1 MANIYDI
8 RRYGRLLFFA
18 VAAVVALIFLS
29 VSNRLVKDLAAQERE
44 RMELWAD
51 ATKEI
56 ISQLDAEFAAPAES
70 DSDSVAASDYVPATN
85 VDFLL
90 KIING
95 NTTIPVLLTDDD
107 GNILNYRNFELPE
120 PVDSLNPMDLS
131 EANRRFLQERLDVLS
146 KGSNVIHITIA
157 PDLQQHLY
165 YEDSTLLKRLSYYPY
180 IQLLVMI
187 FFLVVVYFAVLSTKK
202 AEQNKV
208 WVGLSKETAHQLGTP
223 ISSLMAWMELLPEMG
238 VDPDTIAEM
247 SKDVT
252 RLSTIASRFS
262 KIGSKPQMEHV
273 NLVDVVTHA
282 TSYMATRISGRISLS
297 TDIKYA
303 RLPVKACP
311 PLFEWVMENLIK
323 NAVDAMD
330 GAGRI
335 AVEVGLLSPRKAY
348 IDVSDTGKG
357 IPRKNFKTVFNPGF
371 TSKKRGWGL
380 GLTLAKR
387 IIEQYHAGRIFVK
400 SSTPGVGTTFRIEL
414 PLIED
419 EA

>member
-8 RRYGRLLFFA
+8 RRYGKLVFLAIAATVAVLF
-18 VAAVVALIFLS
+18 LY
-29 VSNRLVKDLAAQERE
+29 VSNDLVKDLAAQERQ

-56 ISQLDAEFAAPAES
+56 ISQFDSENSATES
-70 DSDSVAASDYVPATN
+70 GDDVPVVTAGN
-85 VDFLL
+85 IDFLL

-95 NTTIPVLLTDDD
+95 NTTIPVLLTDDS
-107 GNILNYRNFELPE
+107 GNILNYRNFDMPE
-120 PVDSLNPMDLS
+120 PVDSLNPLNLS
-131 EANRRFLQERLDVLS
+131 EHNRNFLEDRLEALS
-146 KGSNVIHITIA
+146 HSSNVIHITIA
-157 PDLQQHLY
+157 PDMQQHLY

-187 FFLVVVYFAVLSTKK
+187 IFLVVVYFAVLSTKK

-238 VDPDTIAEM
+238 VDPDTIHEM
-247 SKDVT
+247 SKDVN

-262 KIGSKPQMEHV
+262 KIGSKPQMEHI
-273 NLVDVVTHA
+273 NLVDIVTHA
-282 TSYMATRISGRISLS
+282 TGYMATRISGRITLS

-303 RLPVKACP
+303 SLPVNASP

-323 NAVDAMD
+323 NAVDAMS
-330 GAGRI
+330 GNGHI
-335 AVEVGLLSPRKAY
+335 EVTVGQFSDRKAY
-348 IDVSDTGKG
+348 IDVTDTGKG

-387 IIEQYHAGRIFVK
+387 IVEQYHGGHIFVR
-400 SSTPGVGTTFRIEL
+400 SSIIGEGTTFRIEVPLL
-414 PLIED
+414 PTDDIV
-419 EA
+419 